1 VFSHYYFCQSS
12 EPVNGFL
19 PVNGSLR
26 STAPRVQRTLG
37 LACPLVHFSFLKVKR
52 NSTSNQEAAGRQS
65 AVPTPYFLPRGPPLP
80 HLVIAASSLTD
91 IELEGKREFF
101 CRTNRFFAWRR
112 GAKRTQVR
120 ATQPPSQ
127 LGPSWQSDDV
137 HSGAELPRAHA
148 VNSLHKLNG
157 QCNVVGCTD
166 FGRNLRLETEIEI
179 IFAFSFDSQR
189 V

>member
-1 VFSHYYFCQSS
+1 MVFSHYYFCQSS

-52 NSTSNQEAAGRQS
+52 NSTSNQEAAGGQS
-65 AVPTPYFLPRGPPLP
+65 AVPTPYFPPRGLPLP
-80 HLVIAASSLTD
+80 HLVTAASSLTD

-148 VNSLHKLNG
+148 VNG
-157 QCNVVGCTD
+157 QLAITNDLSHRIT
-166 FGRNLRLETEIEI
+166 NLL
-179 IFAFSFDSQR
+179 
-189 V
+189 